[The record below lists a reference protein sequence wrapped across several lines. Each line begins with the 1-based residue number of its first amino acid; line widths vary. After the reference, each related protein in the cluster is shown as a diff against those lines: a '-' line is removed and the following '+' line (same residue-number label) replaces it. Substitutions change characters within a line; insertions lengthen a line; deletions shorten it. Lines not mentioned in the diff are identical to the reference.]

1 MSINLELSIYT
12 FTLNEKYIKEQF
24 LDFNEFFRKN
34 FIKRNEDPLSVN
46 PIKYY
51 ERFVGEFLDEFEQ
64 KFYLNKDKNKGISTT
79 TTNLD
84 FKPHKSVI
92 EGIINGGNT
101 GHGHKIYNILNNE
114 KTEGEI
120 SEEQLAALPYYFK
133 IWTPPNSQVGV
144 LMIQSYSIGSINTIL
159 TEFIKN
165 IFNKYNVTFNKFIHT
180 PKELKESYLNR
191 SSVEKVTFVTTI
203 EDNNARTKF
212 NRAFDGSDGIKV
224 TISVEKFKKTT
235 IQKFFENFNFN
246 NPIGIDLKELG
257 INDKEDYVTK
267 FYYKDENGRKAH
279 AKLTSKFEIR
289 PTIVL
294 PIEINNED
302 KTPNLEKIIKFT
314 DDLLEK
320 VKIEVDYKKDE
331 SK

>member
-144 LMIQSYSIGSINTIL
+144 LMIQSLINTMLLLINSYTHL
-159 TEFIKN
+159 KN
-165 IFNKYNVTFNKFIHT
+165 
-180 PKELKESYLNR
+180 
-191 SSVEKVTFVTTI
+191 
-203 EDNNARTKF
+203 
-212 NRAFDGSDGIKV
+212 
-224 TISVEKFKKTT
+224 
-235 IQKFFENFNFN
+235 
-246 NPIGIDLKELG
+246 
-257 INDKEDYVTK
+257 
-267 FYYKDENGRKAH
+267 
-279 AKLTSKFEIR
+279 
-289 PTIVL
+289 
-294 PIEINNED
+294 
-302 KTPNLEKIIKFT
+302 
-314 DDLLEK
+314 
-320 VKIEVDYKKDE
+320 
-331 SK
+331 